1 MTRGSE
7 DSSDSIVLR
16 PLEVRSWRINLSDK
30 IVDKEVGGTKAI
42 EILNPETMK
51 TVEQQVVA

>member
-30 IVDKEVGGTKAI
+30 IIDKEVGGTKAI
-42 EILNPETMK
+42 EIINPETMK
-51 TVEQQVVA
+51 KVEQKAAA

>member
-16 PLEVRSWRINLSDK
+16 PLEVRSWRINLSEK
-30 IVDKEVGGTKAI
+30 IVDREVGGTKA
-42 EILNPETMK
+42 L
-51 TVEQQVVA
+51 

>member
-16 PLEVRSWRINLSDK
+16 PLEVRSWRINLSEK
-30 IVDKEVGGTKAI
+30 IVDREIGGTKA
-42 EILNPETMK
+42 L
-51 TVEQQVVA
+51 